1 MTPSLVAHEAEPLM
15 TPSLVTRDAKIS
27 QQSLMRSL
35 GDGRKFIC
43 VLWYYSRD
51 EMRTIHCANM
61 KLVARRLF
69 IYAQYTTIYVSN
81 SSH

>member
-1 MTPSLVAHEAEPLM
+1 LSRVTPSF
-15 TPSLVTRDAKIS
+15 VTRDAKIS

-61 KLVARRLF
+61 SLWPEDCSYMLSTQL
-69 IYAQYTTIYVSN
+69 YM
-81 SSH
+81 